1 MNDLIKLQDQMLAAH
16 RLQLDAAKQM
26 ADAAGHSIKL
36 QKSMMD
42 AAQSNMRAW
51 DSWLGLWGVKSK

>member
-1 MNDLIKLQDQMLAAH
+1 MNEWIKLQQQMLSAQ
-16 RLQLDAAKQM
+16 RLQRDAARKM

-42 AAQSNMRAW
+42 AAQTNARAW
-51 DSWLGLWGVKSK
+51 ESWFSLWGGKR